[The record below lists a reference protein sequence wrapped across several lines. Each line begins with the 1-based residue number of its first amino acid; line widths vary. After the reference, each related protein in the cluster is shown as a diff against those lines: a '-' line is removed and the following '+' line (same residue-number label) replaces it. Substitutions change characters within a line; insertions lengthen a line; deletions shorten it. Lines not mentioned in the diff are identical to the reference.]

1 MRAPAS
7 LHRLRRADE
16 IQAGRET
23 EAATGTG
30 TARGIET
37 EAETATGAVIGTE
50 TETGIEGRALTAEAG
65 NGRGRRSTVMGVE
78 MRDDTNS
85 DGRLCLAVPGSSF
98 GFGCVG
104 TAKAVCIWRA
114 ATENQAL
121 RSDYTPIRRR
131 PCLQTGRRAVK
142 SNANPE

>member
-37 EAETATGAVIGTE
+37 EAEIATGAVIGTE

-78 MRDDTNS
+78 MRDDTSNDLFS
-85 DGRLCLAVPGSSF
+85 LS
-98 GFGCVG
+98 
-104 TAKAVCIWRA
+104 A
-114 ATENQAL
+114 AAH
-121 RSDYTPIRRR
+121 RRVRRR
-131 PCLQTGRRAVK
+131 GQWRWVVGLVKESSGDVTSPNASTAAAERPQVRR
-142 SNANPE
+142 EGER